1 MTKAQET
8 GELKRRLSDACWIGR
23 SLFERNKTSGSS
35 ANMSFLYK
43 DRVYIT
49 VGGSCFGCLTEDSFA
64 VTDRNGNVLNGKK
77 PSKELPLHLAMYQ
90 KAEGKVQAVIHVH
103 SFYSVLWSCLPHKG
117 EEDDVIPAYTPY
129 LGMKLGKVRLVSYE
143 KPGSEELFSEFSR
156 RTGKEN
162 GYLLAHHGPV
172 AGGDSLMDAFF
183 NLEELEESA
192 RIAWELRGAGAANRI
207 NN

>member
-1 MTKAQET
+1 M
-8 GELKRRLSDACWIGR
+8 
-23 SLFERNKTSGSS
+23 
-35 ANMSFLYK
+35 
-43 DRVYIT
+43 
-49 VGGSCFGCLTEDSFA
+49 
-64 VTDRNGNVLNGKK
+64 
-77 PSKELPLHLAMYQ
+77 
-90 KAEGKVQAVIHVH
+90 IHVH

>member
-1 MTKAQET
+1 MCRWVRE
-8 GELKRRLSDACWIGR
+8 
-23 SLFERNKTSGSS
+23 F
-35 ANMSFLYK
+35 
-43 DRVYIT
+43 
-49 VGGSCFGCLTEDSFA
+49 CFFKYEW
-64 VTDRNGNVLNGKK
+64 
-77 PSKELPLHLAMYQ
+77 SKERLQRVDLRLR
-90 KAEGKVQAVIHVH
+90 VICIRTRD
-103 SFYSVLWSCLPHKG
+103 YLM
-117 EEDDVIPAYTPY
+117 PAYTPY
-129 LGMKLGKVRLVSYE
+129 WGMKLGKVRLVSYE

-192 RIAWELRGAGAANRI
+192 RIAWELRGEGAANRI

>member
-1 MTKAQET
+1 
-8 GELKRRLSDACWIGR
+8 
-23 SLFERNKTSGSS
+23 
-35 ANMSFLYK
+35 
-43 DRVYIT
+43 
-49 VGGSCFGCLTEDSFA
+49 
-64 VTDRNGNVLNGKK
+64 
-77 PSKELPLHLAMYQ
+77 MYQ

-192 RIAWELRGAGAANRI
+192 RIAWELRGCLLYTSRNQFFYFTVYIIDFSCDIIHMCTDEVHTIFLGISHLVSFNGFKMCIRDRS
-207 NN
+207 